1 MKHTI
6 IITLALFATMLVAAT
21 ASAGG
26 PVITFANDPSPR
38 TITDWGDCPTFQID
52 ASFMANRRN
61 ETFYDADGNPVLQR
75 RHVSFTGTLY
85 NAGDP
90 AKSVAYS
97 GDFTRTF
104 DYATGIA
111 RFTGL
116 KAHVIVP
123 GQGVVMLGA
132 GLSAIDTGS
141 GDIVL
146 SRGPSGDLTQLCAT
160 LSD

>member
-26 PVITFANDPSPR
+26 PVITFANDPSPVP
-38 TITDWGDCPTFQID
+38 IIDWGDCPTFQID
-52 ASFMANRRN
+52 ATFMADRRN

-85 NAGDP
+85 NVGDP
-90 AKSVAYS
+90 SKSVTYS

-104 DYATGIA
+104 DYASGIA

-123 GQGVVMLGA
+123 GEGVVMLGA

-141 GDIVL
+141 GDTVV
-146 SRGPSGDLTQLCAT
+146 SRGPNGDLTKLCT
-160 LSD
+160 VLG